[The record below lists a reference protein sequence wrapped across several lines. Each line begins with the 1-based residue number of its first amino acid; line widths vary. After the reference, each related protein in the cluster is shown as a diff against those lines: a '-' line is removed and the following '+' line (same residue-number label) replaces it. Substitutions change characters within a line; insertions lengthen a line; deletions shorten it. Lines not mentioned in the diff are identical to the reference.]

1 MVGYVE
7 RLSDVTVL
15 ADDEARAQVTL
26 ALPDG
31 ARATVAGTVLE
42 AAFRTPGGCLLLWL
56 TEDAPY
62 DERLHIH
69 LLDRTGAV
77 LDGIVSSAHFTA
89 GILDIRAVRERSVL
103 FTFYT
108 NEVTYRLDLHPAAP
122 RFLLPRGWR
131 YSGWKIRRYL
141 SIEIAG

>member
-1 MVGYVE
+1 ME
-7 RLSDVTVL
+7 QLSDVTIITV
-15 ADDEARAQVTL
+15 DEARAQVTL

-42 AAFRTPGGCLLLWL
+42 AAFRTHWGGLLLWL
-56 TEDAPY
+56 TEDVPY

-69 LLDRTGAV
+69 LLDKTGAV

-89 GILDIRAVRERSVL
+89 GILDIRAVREQSVV

-108 NEVTYRLDLHPAAP
+108 NKVTYRLDLHPATP

-131 YSGWKIRRYL
+131 YSGWMIRRHL
-141 SIEIAG
+141 SIEIAGGD